1 MRLIQRNGQLINQP
15 LKLKQGHNVQVVI
28 FCRFTIVVLLLTE
41 MCFPLGEAKYIDDI
55 PVCSNELFGAFV
67 LSTVANCY
75 IDQIDA
81 SDALV

>member
-1 MRLIQRNGQLINQP
+1 
-15 LKLKQGHNVQVVI
+15 
-28 FCRFTIVVLLLTE
+28 